1 MLLFHYV
8 KRTLVPDGPL
18 LFYFF
23 DLVLV
28 LTTEYYVTPLILPS
42 CLIVIVFFFRLSG
55 PNTGLAWISEGR
67 RRVPLLPRGIAQTMY
82 TEIADRAAEAAAAEN
97 KELAKKLEA
106 EKLVAPKSNEEEL
119 PEAEGETAEGTLSSN
134 DTADEMS
141 YPIAMEDQTTKVS
154 FLIQIYTFI

>member
-1 MLLFHYV
+1 M
-8 KRTLVPDGPL
+8 
-18 LFYFF
+18 
-23 DLVLV
+23 
-28 LTTEYYVTPLILPS
+28 
-42 CLIVIVFFFRLSG
+42 
-55 PNTGLAWISEGR
+55 
-67 RRVPLLPRGIAQTMY
+67 PLLPRGIAQTMY

-154 FLIQIYTFI
+154 FLIQIHTFLLFKL

>member
-1 MLLFHYV
+1 
-8 KRTLVPDGPL
+8 
-18 LFYFF
+18 
-23 DLVLV
+23 
-28 LTTEYYVTPLILPS
+28 
-42 CLIVIVFFFRLSG
+42 
-55 PNTGLAWISEGR
+55 
-67 RRVPLLPRGIAQTMY
+67 MY

-154 FLIQIYTFI
+154 FLIQMYIFI